1 MQSTVITETVKIKMK
16 QCKKCLAGAMR
27 VHILSSG
34 FCQECQSE
42 RDWKNGDRE
51 IARQKAV
58 KSRVDYYRKAE
69 KYIDKKWKKK
79 YGDDSVEQVLG
90 YK

>member
-1 MQSTVITETVKIKMK
+1 MK

-34 FCQECQSE
+34 LCQECQSDY
-42 RDWKNGDRE
+42 DWKNGDRE
-51 IARQKAV
+51 HRRQMAV
-58 KSRVDYYRKAE
+58 KSRVDYYKKAE
-69 KYIDKKWKKK
+69 KFIEKKWKKK
-79 YGDDSVEQVLG
+79 YGDDTVEQVLG